1 MIANDAPTIA
11 ASPGRHTDQRACP
24 ICADPNPIPWLAAPD
39 RFNGRRT
46 EYQLL
51 RCRACAVVW
60 LQDPPSKSE
69 MGSHYGSDYDRA
81 IADASQSPE
90 HWVPRRDQLSRL
102 KSGGAVL
109 DLGCGSGAFLSTLKG
124 SSWKLYGIE
133 MSEEA
138 AREARKR
145 CGAEVFVGDVLD
157 AHFPAGSFDAI
168 TCFNVFEHVYEPKE
182 VLAKVAEWLKPGG
195 VFYTLM
201 PNIDSAG
208 ARIFRSYWYAL
219 ELPRHLYHFSPATL
233 SALARSSG
241 LKEIYVRAHRE
252 LYFESSFYYLV
263 DDLLG
268 RIGLTRPPLAQARPL
283 SFPVKVLRKLFRL
296 TLLPVITA
304 AASLAGDGETISA
317 VFTKDD
323 AQGPVSGQQARGDS
337 GARHDTHG

>member
-1 MIANDAPTIA
+1 MIANEAPTVA
-11 ASPGRHTDQRACP
+11 EPRGNRTDQRLCP

-46 EYQLL
+46 QYQLL
-51 RCRACAVVW
+51 RCRACSVVW
-60 LQDPPSKSE
+60 LHDPPSKSE

-81 IADASQSPE
+81 IAEASQSPD
-90 HWVPRRDQLSRL
+90 HWLPRREQLSRL

-109 DLGCGSGAFLSTLKG
+109 DLGCGTGAFLSTLKG
-124 SSWKLYGIE
+124 SSWQLHGIE

-138 AREARKR
+138 ASLARKR

-157 AHFPAGSFDAI
+157 ARFPAGSFDAI

-233 SALARSSG
+233 GALARSAG
-241 LKEIYVRAHRE
+241 LQEVYVRAHRE
-252 LYFESSFYYLV
+252 LYFEASFRYLV
-263 DDLLG
+263 DDLLRG
-268 RIGLTRPPLAQARPL
+268 IGITRAPLARVRPS
-283 SFPVKVLRKLFRL
+283 SFPVKVIRKLFRL
-296 TLLPVITA
+296 TVLPVITA
-304 AASLAGDGETISA
+304 AASLAGDGETIAA
-317 VFTKDD
+317 VFTRD
-323 AQGPVSGQQARGDS
+323 
-337 GARHDTHG
+337 GASPETSA